1 MQYTFNW
8 AIIFSGEYGRW
19 FLDGLAT
26 TLEMSGI
33 SIVLALVLGT
43 FLTVLR
49 LSRITPLVWF
59 AVSYIE
65 FFRNTPLMVQI
76 FFWYFGSD
84 PILPGFFKAWLY
96 RQNIEFATAIIA
108 LSTYTAAFI
117 AEELRS
123 GILSIPKTQLEASRA
138 TGLSFLQAMAYVI
151 LPQAFRIIIP
161 PLISQFLNLIKNSS
175 LAMTIGVMELTYMA
189 RQVEA
194 HTFHGFEA
202 FTVSTLIYLSLSLLV
217 SFLITQYNRRFLR
230 IGSAR

>member
-1 MQYTFNW
+1 MNYTFNW
-8 AIIFSGEYGRW
+8 PLVFSGEYGRW
-19 FLDGLAT
+19 FLDGLSV
-26 TLEMSGI
+26 TLQLSGL
-33 SIVLALVLGT
+33 SIVFALLLGT
-43 FLTVLR
+43 LLTILR
-49 LSRITPLVWF
+49 LSRVKPLVWF
-59 AVSYIE
+59 AVAYIE
-65 FFRNTPLMVQI
+65 FFRNTPLVVQI

-84 PILPGFFKAWLY
+84 PILPGFFKEWLY
-96 RQNIEFATAIIA
+96 RQNIEFATGVIA

-138 TGLSFLQAMAYVI
+138 TGLTFLQAMGYII
-151 LPQAFRIIIP
+151 LPQAFRITIP

-202 FTVSTLIYLSLSLLV
+202 FTVSTLMYLSLSLLV
-217 SFLITQYNRRFLR
+217 SLAINQYNRRCLR
-230 IGSAR
+230 IGSH

>member
-1 MQYTFNW
+1 MNYKFNW
-8 AIIFSGEYGRW
+8 ALIFSGEYGRW
-19 FLDGLAT
+19 FIDGLSV
-26 TLEMSGI
+26 TLQLSGL
-33 SIVLALVLGT
+33 SIILALLMGT
-43 FLTVLR
+43 LLTVMR
-49 LSRITPLVWF
+49 LSKIKPLVWF
-59 AVSYIE
+59 SVGYIE
-65 FFRNTPLMVQI
+65 FFRNTPLVVQI

-84 PILPGFFKAWLY
+84 PILPGFFKEWLY
-96 RQNIEFATAIIA
+96 QQNIEFATGVIA

-138 TGLSFLQAMAYVI
+138 TGLTFMQSMGYVI

-202 FTVSTLIYLSLSLLV
+202 FTVSTLMYLSLSLLV
-217 SFLITQYNRRFLR
+217 SLAINQYNKRCLR
-230 IGSAR
+230 VSSR

>member
-1 MQYTFNW
+1 MKYTFNW
-8 AIIFSGEYGRW
+8 PLIFSGEYTQW
-19 FLDGLAT
+19 FIDGLSV
-26 TLEMSGI
+26 TLQLSGL
-33 SIVLALVLGT
+33 SIVLALLMGT
-43 FLTVLR
+43 LLTVMR
-49 LSRITPLVWF
+49 LSKVKPLVWF
-59 AVSYIE
+59 SVGYIE
-65 FFRNTPLMVQI
+65 FFRNTPLVVQI

-84 PILPGFFKAWLY
+84 PILPGFFKEWLY
-96 RQNIEFATAIIA
+96 QQNIEFATGVIA

-138 TGLSFLQAMAYVI
+138 TGLTFMQAMGYVI

-202 FTVSTLIYLSLSLLV
+202 FTVSTLMYLSLSLLV
-217 SFLITQYNRRFLR
+217 SLAINQYNKRCLHVRSR
-230 IGSAR
+230 

>member
-1 MQYTFNW
+1 MKYTFNW
-8 AIIFSGEYGRW
+8 PLIFSGEYSQW
-19 FLDGLAT
+19 FIDGLSV
-26 TLEMSGI
+26 TLQLSGL

-43 FLTVLR
+43 LLTVMR
-49 LSRITPLVWF
+49 LSKIKPLVWF
-59 AVSYIE
+59 SVGYIE
-65 FFRNTPLMVQI
+65 FFRNTPLVVQI

-84 PILPGFFKAWLY
+84 PLLPGFFKEWLY
-96 RQNIEFATAIIA
+96 RQNIEFATGVIA

-138 TGLSFLQAMAYVI
+138 TGLSFMQAMGYVI

-202 FTVSTLIYLSLSLLV
+202 FTVSTLMYLSLSLLV
-217 SFLITQYNRRFLR
+217 SLAINQYNKRCLHVRSR
-230 IGSAR
+230 

>member
-1 MQYTFNW
+1 MNYKFNW
-8 AIIFSGEYGRW
+8 PLIFSGEYAQW
-19 FLDGLAT
+19 FIDGLSV
-26 TLEMSGI
+26 TLQLSGL
-33 SIVLALVLGT
+33 SIVLALLLGT
-43 FLTVLR
+43 LLTTMR
-49 LSRITPLVWF
+49 ISRVKPLVWF
-59 AVSYIE
+59 AVGYIE
-65 FFRNTPLMVQI
+65 FFRNTPLVVQI

-84 PILPGFFKAWLY
+84 PILPGFFKEWLY
-96 RQNIEFATAIIA
+96 RQNIEFATGVIA

-138 TGLSFLQAMAYVI
+138 TGLTFLQAMGYVI

-202 FTVSTLIYLSLSLLV
+202 FTVSTLMYLSLSLLV
-217 SFLITQYNRRFLR
+217 SLAINQYNKRCLHVRSR
-230 IGSAR
+230 

>member
-1 MQYTFNW
+1 MNYKFNW
-8 AIIFSGEYGRW
+8 PLIFSGEYGRW
-19 FLDGLAT
+19 FLDGLSV
-26 TLEMSGI
+26 TLQLSGL
-33 SIVLALVLGT
+33 SIVFALLLGT
-43 FLTVLR
+43 LLTIMR
-49 LSRITPLVWF
+49 LSKVKPLEWT
-59 AVSYIE
+59 AAGYIE
-65 FFRNTPLMVQI
+65 FFRNTPLVVQI

-84 PILPGFFKAWLY
+84 PLLPGFFKEWLY
-96 RQNIEFATAIIA
+96 RQNIEFATGVIA

-138 TGLSFLQAMAYVI
+138 TGLSFLQAMGYVI

-202 FTVSTLIYLSLSLLV
+202 FTVSTLMYLSLSLLV
-217 SFLITQYNRRFLR
+217 SLGINQYNKRCLR
-230 IGSAR
+230 VSSR

>member
-1 MQYTFNW
+1 MNYKFNW
-8 AIIFSGEYGRW
+8 PLIFSGEYAQW
-19 FLDGLAT
+19 FIDGLSV
-26 TLEMSGI
+26 TLQLSGL
-33 SIVLALVLGT
+33 SIVLALLLGT
-43 FLTVLR
+43 LLTTMR
-49 LSRITPLVWF
+49 LSRVRPLVWF
-59 AVSYIE
+59 SVGYIE
-65 FFRNTPLMVQI
+65 FFRNAPLVVHI

-84 PILPGFFKAWLY
+84 PLLPEFFKEWLY
-96 RQNIEFATAIIA
+96 RQNIEFATGVIA

-123 GILSIPKTQLEASRA
+123 GILSIPRTQLEASRA
-138 TGLSFLQAMAYVI
+138 TGLTFLQAMGYVI

-202 FTVSTLIYLSLSLLV
+202 FTVSTLMYLSLSLLV
-217 SFLITQYNRRFLR
+217 SLAINQYNKRCLNVRSR
-230 IGSAR
+230 

>member
-1 MQYTFNW
+1 MNYKFNW
-8 AIIFSGEYGRW
+8 ALIFSGDYGRW
-19 FLDGLAT
+19 FIDGLSV
-26 TLEMSGI
+26 TLQLSGL
-33 SIVLALVLGT
+33 SIILALLLGT
-43 FLTVLR
+43 LLTTMR
-49 LSRITPLVWF
+49 ISRVKPLVWLS
-59 AVSYIE
+59 VSYIE
-65 FFRNTPLMVQI
+65 FFRNTPLVVQI

-84 PILPGFFKAWLY
+84 PLLPEFFKEWLY
-96 RQNIEFATAIIA
+96 RQNIEFATGVIA

-138 TGLSFLQAMAYVI
+138 TGLTFLQAMGYVI

-202 FTVSTLIYLSLSLLV
+202 FTVSTLMYLSLSLLV
-217 SFLITQYNRRFLR
+217 SLAINQYNKRCLHVRSR
-230 IGSAR
+230 

>member
-1 MQYTFNW
+1 MNYKFNW
-8 AIIFSGEYGRW
+8 PLIFSGEYAQW
-19 FLDGLAT
+19 FIDGLSV
-26 TLEMSGI
+26 TLQLSGL
-33 SIVLALVLGT
+33 SIVLALLLGT
-43 FLTVLR
+43 LLTTMR
-49 LSRITPLVWF
+49 ISRVKPLVWLS
-59 AVSYIE
+59 VGYIE
-65 FFRNTPLMVQI
+65 FFRNTPLVVQI

-84 PILPGFFKAWLY
+84 PLLPEFFKEWLY
-96 RQNIEFATAIIA
+96 RQNIEFATGVIA

-138 TGLSFLQAMAYVI
+138 TGLTFLQAMGYVI

-202 FTVSTLIYLSLSLLV
+202 FTVSTLMYLSLSLLV
-217 SFLITQYNRRFLR
+217 SLAINQYNKRCLHVRSR
-230 IGSAR
+230 